1 MRRPLEELI
10 LPFLGH
16 ATRDGNDQIG
26 ILRLQVLE
34 FANLPQRLVFRR
46 LTDTTRIDE
55 DDIGCIQ
62 ILRMMVA
69 QLLQLPG
76 IMLTVRHIRLTAIR
90 NNMIKSIALKI
101 HVISP
106 FFTKIII

>member
-1 MRRPLEELI
+1 MEGRQAHVGSHIMVGLAAPFLDELDELVDIVRPNDQVDMRRPLEELI

-16 ATRDGNDQIG
+16 AARDGNDQIG
-26 ILRLQVLE
+26 VLRLQMLE
-34 FANLPQRLVFRR
+34 FADFPQRLVFRR

-69 QLLQLPG
+69 Q
-76 IMLTVRHIRLTAIR
+76 H
-90 NNMIKSIALKI
+90 
-101 HVISP
+101 
-106 FFTKIII
+106 F